1 MSDTNDRSSTIFGN
15 SISSSS
21 YKKALKQKKKFE
33 KKFNH
38 DPDASYPLKAEKN
51 HVIGSPLGV
60 ENIVVSETGKSI
72 KADNAVAL
80 GTIRMGF
87 GHYRIAM
94 AAASAAHSMGITPYW
109 FDLLSFD
116 TTGKKIIQHLEKL
129 YSLGSRLSQK
139 FSLFNRFYW
148 EPLTAQG
155 FKKLD
160 FNASDQKVT
169 ELMSDIYGELPKD
182 LPFVATHAWASQAAV
197 HAGMEQVV
205 NMIPD
210 NWPLGLH
217 LSEGAIHTIQSPSA
231 YMGYRTL
238 KHMDKKR
245 DILAPMP
252 ATDLHYTGHYVDHEL
267 VKNIEKD
274 CKARLKRIQGNKTRR
289 VLLSIGGAGAQE
301 DIFLSVIRH
310 LLPMIKD
317 GSVTLFL
324 NMGDHGNVWKIIQKE
339 LSGYESE
346 ITTHLDWD
354 DTRRFAAKA
363 LNSNVKGLHAFL
375 NDNIFAAIYSTNL
388 LIRACD
394 VLITKPSELAYYPV
408 PRLFI
413 QRVGGHE
420 AWGAIRG
427 AELGDSTIECENIPL
442 TIQALDLMLNDS
454 DLLTMYCEGIVKHKT
469 IGTYDG
475 AYRVI
480 ELAMQKKQ
488 KGKKKNLPGVEL

>member
-1 MSDTNDRSSTIFGN
+1 MSDTGDRTSTIFGN
-15 SISSSS
+15 SISSSA
-21 YKKALKQKKKFE
+21 YKKAVKQKSKFE
-33 KKFNH
+33 KKFKH
-38 DPDASYPLKAEKN
+38 DPDASYSLKTEKN
-51 HVIGSPLGV
+51 PVIGPPLGV
-60 ENIVVSETGKSI
+60 ENIVVSESGKDVS
-72 KADNAVAL
+72 ADNAVAL

-116 TTGKKIIQHLEKL
+116 TTGRQIIHHLEKL
-129 YSLGSRLSQK
+129 YNLGSRLSQK
-139 FSLFNRFYW
+139 FSLFNKFYW
-148 EPLTAQG
+148 EPLTAEG

-160 FNASDQKVT
+160 FNASDQKT
-169 ELMSDIYGELPKD
+169 AELMADIYGDLPKE

-197 HAGMEQVV
+197 HAGMKRVV

-217 LSEGAIHTIQSPSA
+217 LSEGAVHTIQSPSA

-245 DILAPMP
+245 DVLSPMP
-252 ATDLHYTGHYVDHEL
+252 SSSIEYTGHYIDHEL
-267 VKNIEKD
+267 VHNIEKD
-274 CKARLKRIQGNKTRR
+274 CQARLKRIQGKKTRR
-289 VLLSIGGAGAQE
+289 VLLSIGGAGAQQ
-301 DIFLSVIRH
+301 DIFLSIIRY
-310 LLPMIKD
+310 LLPLVKD

-324 NMGDHGNVWKIIQKE
+324 NMGDHGDVWKIIEKE
-339 LSGYESE
+339 LKGYEAE
-346 ITTHLDWD
+346 VTTHFDWD
-354 DTRRFAAKA
+354 DTKRFASRA
-363 LNSNVKGLHAFL
+363 LRENVTGLHAFL
-375 NDNIFAAIYSTNL
+375 NDDIFAAIYATNL
-388 LIRACD
+388 LIRAAD

-408 PRLFI
+408 PKLFI

-427 AELGDSTIECENIPL
+427 AELGEGTIECETIPL
-442 TIQALDLMLNDS
+442 TIQALDLMLNDN
-454 DLLTMYCEGIVKHKT
+454 DLLTMYCENIIKQKS

-480 ELAMQKKQ
+480 ELAMDRKQ
-488 KGKKKNLPGVEL
+488 KGKKRKTTKKK